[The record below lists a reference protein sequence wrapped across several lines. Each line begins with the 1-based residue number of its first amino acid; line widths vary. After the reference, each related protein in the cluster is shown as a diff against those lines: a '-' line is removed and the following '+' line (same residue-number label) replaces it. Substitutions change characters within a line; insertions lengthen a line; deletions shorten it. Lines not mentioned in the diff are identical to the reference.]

1 MQYDFVYAEKGT
13 IARSLGFKLSFCR
26 RDDGVVCSLFAGRV
40 FRSGVPIR
48 FCSFEDPHMHISTMT
63 DEPQDSSPARSRIY
77 VLFLATVA
85 AVSGFL
91 FGFDTAVING
101 VLLFLQRQF
110 ALSSLETEVAASALL
125 LGCLFGAAGASLVGD
140 RIGRRKSLI
149 IAAVLF
155 AASTV
160 GAALAPTLLIFSLG
174 RFAGGLA
181 IGLASVLTPVYI
193 AEVSPARNRGRLV
206 SLNQLAIVV
215 GILVAYIVSWG
226 LASIGDSSWR
236 WMLGV
241 AAIPAAGFFVG
252 LLFIPESPRWLI
264 SRGRRDDGRAVLTR
278 IYGAS
283 QAEVQVKLV
292 EEAAATES
300 GTWREV
306 FARPMRRPLT
316 VALGLAILCQI
327 TGINTVLYYGSILIS
342 QHFRGQT
349 AGTALMA
356 NVIIGCTN
364 LICTLLALRCLDR
377 WGRRTMLLTATAG
390 MAVSLFLFVI
400 AYRIP
405 GLSPLLILACILS
418 YTGFFAFAMGPI
430 PWVVI
435 AEIFPNKIRGRAA
448 SIATSTL
455 WTGTLVV
462 TFTFLSLVHAL
473 GVSGTFT
480 IYAVLSIVSFVFI
493 WTRVPETK
501 GKTLEQI
508 QREWEVLTHGEAQ

>member
-1 MQYDFVYAEKGT
+1 
-13 IARSLGFKLSFCR
+13 
-26 RDDGVVCSLFAGRV
+26 
-40 FRSGVPIR
+40 
-48 FCSFEDPHMHISTMT
+48 MHISAVTH
-63 DEPQDSSPARSRIY
+63 EPQDSAQARSPVY

-110 ALSSLETEVAASALL
+110 TLSSLETEVAASALL

-140 RIGRRKSLI
+140 RIGRRRSLI
-149 IAAVLF
+149 IAALLF
-155 AASTV
+155 GASTLGAAS
-160 GAALAPTLLIFSLG
+160 APSVLIFCAG

-193 AEVSPARNRGRLV
+193 AEVAPAKSRGRLV

-215 GILVAYIVSWG
+215 GILVAYVVSWG
-226 LASIGDSSWR
+226 LSGMGDSSWR

-241 AAIPAAGFFVG
+241 AAIPAAGFFLG

-264 SRGRRDDGRAVLTR
+264 SRGRREQGRAVLTR
-278 IYGAS
+278 IYGEA
-283 QAEVQVKLV
+283 QADLQVRLV
-292 EEAAATES
+292 EQATSAES

-342 QHFRGQT
+342 QHFHGQT

-356 NVIIGCTN
+356 NVIIGLTN
-364 LICTLLALRCLDR
+364 LVFTLIALRCLDR

-390 MAVSLFLFVI
+390 MAISLFLFVI
-400 AYRIP
+400 AFQIP
-405 GLSPLLILACILS
+405 GLSPFLVLACMLG

-435 AEIFPNKIRGRAA
+435 SEIFPNKIRGRAA
-448 SIATSTL
+448 SMATSVL
-455 WTGTLVV
+455 WTGTLLV
-462 TFTFLSLVHAL
+462 TLTFLSLIRVF

-480 IYAVLSIVSFVFI
+480 IYAVLSVVSFVFI

-508 QREWEVLTHGEAQ
+508 QLEWEGLNNGDAQ